1 MFFDSKFFVD
11 RVLKKLDRETLTK
24 AKLVLNVVKTYQR
37 DYSNHISSPLK
48 LVFSKYADKID
59 KLNGVNAIVH
69 TEVCKLYDEL
79 CDITRETALG
89 KALLLESY
97 NGTIELIVS
106 AMKQDSPV
114 NCFVVLLHGEPGT
127 GKSFYA
133 EALSDYAEDSIDCG
147 LGSGVRRVNIEDLKM
162 TRCLDR
168 FVGEICLIDEVDGMY
183 TTKGNKELMHNFL
196 DDIKKVNSK
205 TVVIMTTNHFDK
217 LENTPLVRPGRVDK
231 ILHIGPCTE
240 KDIEAYVSKT
250 KVELSRVTERLEIP
264 YTIAKAGQIVK
275 DLYMQD
281 LLDKLENR

>member
-11 RVLKKLDRETLTK
+11 RVLKKMDRETLTK
-24 AKLVLNVVKTYQR
+24 AKLVIGAVRTYQR
-37 DYSNHISSPLK
+37 DYANNISSPLR
-48 LVFSKYADKID
+48 LIFSKYADKID
-59 KLNGVNAIVH
+59 KFNGVNTIVH
-69 TEVCKLYDEL
+69 AEMCKLYDEI
-79 CDITRETALG
+79 CDITRETAFG

-106 AMKQDSPV
+106 AMKNDSPV
-114 NCFVVLLHGEPGT
+114 NCFVVLLHGMPGM
-127 GKSFYA
+127 GKSMYA
-133 EALSDYAEDSIDCG
+133 EALSDYAEESVDCG
-147 LGSGVRRVNIEDLKM
+147 LGSGARRVSIDDLKM
-162 TRCLDR
+162 TKCLDR

-250 KVELSRVTERLEIP
+250 KIELKRVTEKLEKP
-264 YTIAKAGQIVK
+264 YTMAQAGQIVK

-281 LLDKLENR
+281 LLDKLENS